1 MCLFQAFSQLFS
13 TGPAFIPLQ
22 PEVGKPTE
30 KKQIQR
36 GHRSQ
41 HWNKNTNLVTLLYP
55 TSYLCAKGAR
65 PRDLLPIPKIYL
77 LTEGTQ
83 QGLFT
88 AHSRSGLLKFS
99 FSSKNSDVYPY
110 LQEVKFPRPASPL
123 SQVFLIAL
131 TSAT

>member
-1 MCLFQAFSQLFS
+1 MLCSKTLSPSFPLSHPEPNGCSLQQQTVISCLSIVGPIPVASIGGIDPRSLKAFQFLM
-13 TGPAFIPLQ
+13 L
-22 PEVGKPTE
+22 
-30 KKQIQR
+30 
-36 GHRSQ
+36 
-41 HWNKNTNLVTLLYP
+41 
-55 TSYLCAKGAR
+55 AR